1 MDDILIASPTE
12 EDSDRNTV
20 VVLNFL
26 AERGY
31 KVSREKAQASKET
44 VKYLGLIILQGQ
56 CSLFQGKKVAIYQW
70 ALRTPGNTRKQVR
83 GFWETAGFC
92 RIWIPNFGPIA

>member
-44 VKYLGLIILQGQ
+44 AKYLGLIILQGQ

-70 ALRTPGNTRKQVR
+70 ALRTPGNKYEGFGKQQVSAAS
-83 GFWETAGFC
+83 GSL
-92 RIWIPNFGPIA
+92 ILDP